1 MRSPILVVS
10 TFPTSYTCSRSLL
23 SDAVCWALSDGA
35 SLECGRGWVVKKGW
49 NEIDPL
55 DPRTTVDLSIYAT
68 AFSDIFL
75 RAVDAETITEKI
87 FLVVAEVVIG
97 VFFGSVA
104 AYIFTMISAMK
115 MTAENYDRKMTELR
129 EFGHQ
134 RKLPKS
140 LQMRLMSYNK
150 FLYQNGTVFDAKAI
164 LGELPLHMRRDVV
177 YGIYGDLIKESYFFL
192 GIQHNDSAVMRICM
206 ELKET
211 AALLGDEI
219 FREGDIGDDMY
230 FLLEGQVLLTTEAL
244 DMDSGLQHEAS
255 LKRQDSDTSRKP
267 FSQLLLR
274 FEYGYEHGG
283 LETDEVFRS
292 FLGEKVRRGDC
303 AFACTRRVSDGGALA
318 QEQEEL
324 DQNKRFFSS
333 FRSECVSLVPFRS
346 PLRSVTCP
354 FLPRAGWTR
363 AADFS
368 TRRKAGRSRLRC
380 RTSNAS
386 R

>member
-1 MRSPILVVS
+1 
-10 TFPTSYTCSRSLL
+10 
-23 SDAVCWALSDGA
+23 
-35 SLECGRGWVVKKGW
+35 VVKKGW

-292 FLGEKVRRGDC
+292 FLGEKVRVATAPLP
-303 AFACTRRVSDGGALA
+303 AFT
-318 QEQEEL
+318 E
-324 DQNKRFFSS
+324 FF
-333 FRSECVSLVPFRS
+333 
-346 PLRSVTCP
+346 
-354 FLPRAGWTR
+354 
-363 AADFS
+363 
-368 TRRKAGRSRLRC
+368 
-380 RTSNAS
+380 
-386 R
+386 